1 MSSTKTWNNELL
13 LTGLYVILLF
23 RWHISVTA
31 NSIAVRVN
39 LCAVDYAGE
48 MER

>member
-1 MSSTKTWNNELL
+1 MTSIKTWKNELL
-13 LTGLYVILLF
+13 LTGRCVILLF
-23 RWHISVTA
+23 SVTA
-31 NSIAVRVN
+31 NSIAIRVN